1 MSKMAEEKATA
12 TGGADVG
19 ALQPSSGDEAAAAA
33 SARVRPVETLLR
45 AAPLG
50 LCVAAMA
57 VMLRNSQSNEYGAVS
72 YSDLGGFKYLV
83 YANGL
88 CAAYSLASA
97 FYVAVPRPATLS
109 RSWIVFLLDQVFT
122 YLILAAGAASAELL
136 YLAYNGDKEVTW
148 SEACGVFG
156 SFCRT
161 ARTSVAITFGSV
173 ACYILLSLISSYRLF
188 SAYDPPQPS
197 LGNKGVEIAA
207 FPR

>member
-1 MSKMAEEKATA
+1 MSKMAEEKVLAAPATVD
-12 TGGADVG
+12 GGM
-19 ALQPSSGDEAAAAA
+19 QSSGDLQASSAAA
-33 SARVRPVETLLR
+33 ARVRPVETLLR

-57 VMLRNSQSNEYGAVS
+57 IMLRNSVTNEYGTVS

-97 FYVAVPRPATLS
+97 FYIAVPRPATLS
-109 RSWIVFLLDQVFT
+109 RSWVVFLLDQVFT
-122 YLILAAGAASAELL
+122 YLILAAGAASGELL

-156 SFCRT
+156 GFCRQ
-161 ARTSVAITFGSV
+161 ARTSVAITFASV

>member
-1 MSKMAEEKATA
+1 
-12 TGGADVG
+12 
-19 ALQPSSGDEAAAAA
+19 
-33 SARVRPVETLLR
+33 
-45 AAPLG
+45 
-50 LCVAAMA
+50 MA
-57 VMLRNSQSNEYGAVS
+57 VMLRNSQTNEYGAVS

-97 FYVAVPRPATLS
+97 FYIAVPRPATLS

-156 SFCRT
+156 SFCRQ

>member
-1 MSKMAEEKATA
+1 MV
-12 TGGADVG
+12 TGVQTF
-19 ALQPSSGDEAAAAA
+19 ALPI
-33 SARVRPVETLLR
+33 
-45 AAPLG
+45 
-50 LCVAAMA
+50 
-57 VMLRNSQSNEYGAVS
+57 
-72 YSDLGGFKYLV
+72 
-83 YANGL
+83 
-88 CAAYSLASA
+88 SA
-97 FYVAVPRPATLS
+97 FYIAVPRPATLS
-109 RSWIVFLLDQVFT
+109 RSWVVFLLDQVFT

-156 SFCRT
+156 GFCRQ
-161 ARTSVAITFGSV
+161 ARTSVAITFASV

>member
-1 MSKMAEEKATA
+1 M
-12 TGGADVG
+12 
-19 ALQPSSGDEAAAAA
+19 
-33 SARVRPVETLLR
+33 
-45 AAPLG
+45 
-50 LCVAAMA
+50 
-57 VMLRNSQSNEYGAVS
+57 
-72 YSDLGGFKYLV
+72 
-83 YANGL
+83 
-88 CAAYSLASA
+88 
-97 FYVAVPRPATLS
+97 
-109 RSWIVFLLDQVFT
+109 QVFT

-156 SFCRT
+156 GFCRQ
-161 ARTSVAITFGSV
+161 ARTSVAITFASV